1 MVIRTAAGETAL
13 DIAPDGGFRLEHG
26 GRDFIIGASR
36 RFRSENLEMSL
47 PDAGATRLETE
58 AGGLV
63 ARVRTISDRV
73 VGGRSLRAER
83 AWLHALPHVV
93 VIVDRVVSSDPV
105 ELIADF
111 SISDADGGLR
121 TNIATQTRLV
131 LRQHDAA
138 MKFFLMVAETD
149 GSPAETVLDS
159 GLEDGLRRVRWLL
172 PASGR
177 EHLMVFAAVLEAE
190 PGIPQWHIDRSGAD
204 AIRIEGPDG
213 SGLTVRFREA
223 GD

>member
-1 MVIRTAAGETAL
+1 MVIRSAAGETTL
-13 DIAPDGGFRLEHG
+13 DIAADGGFRLAHR

-36 RFRSENLEMSL
+36 RFRSETLDMSL
-47 PDAGATRLETE
+47 PDAGTTHLQTE

-63 ARVRTISDRV
+63 ARVRSFADRR
-73 VGGRSLRAER
+73 VGGRMVRAER

-93 VIVDRVVSSDPV
+93 VIVDRVVSADPV

-111 SISDADGGLR
+111 AISDADGGLR

-138 MKFFLMVAETD
+138 MKLFLMVAETD
-149 GSPAETVLDS
+149 GVPTDAVLDS

-172 PASGR
+172 PVRGH
-177 EHLMVFAAVLEAE
+177 EHLMVFAAALEAE
-190 PGIPQWHIDRSGAD
+190 PAIPQWHIDRSGAD

-213 SGLTVRFREA
+213 SGLVVRFREA
-223 GD
+223 DD